1 MLPATL
7 SLCLTSVFLLSQ
19 MSSPLGMGVIVII
32 FSFFI
37 SLSMSLICATSWFSL
52 LLFMLFLSGMMII
65 FMYVCS
71 LASNE
76 AHYYSFGAVYVVLA
90 LLMLSLI
97 GPEISG
103 TAAVSG
109 LLSVEVKSSF
119 LMYKIYSFSV
129 YLFAVMLIV
138 YLLITLI
145 AVVKISAVSE
155 GPVRTKK

>member
-1 MLPATL
+1 MLPVTL
-7 SLCLTSVFLLSQ
+7 SLCLTSVFLFSQ

-76 AHYYSFGAVYVVLA
+76 AYYYSFGAAYVVLG

-103 TAAVSG
+103 AATVSG
-109 LLSVEVKSSF
+109 LLLVEAKSSF
-119 LMYKIYSFSV
+119 LMYKIYSFSI
-129 YLFAVMLIV
+129 YLFAVVLIV